1 MQQVYR
7 HNPTATSLIHY
18 HFLWV
23 VRRQRPVLRGMAA
36 IRLKEL
42 IYEFCQTLEVEVLR
56 VEIHPHAVYLT
67 VDSPPTLA
75 PHQIVH
81 RVKGYT
87 ARHLRREFTQL
98 QTLPSMWT
106 RSYFVS
112 TAETISEKSIEQ
124 YIKRQKKKG

>member
-1 MQQVYR
+1 
-7 HNPTATSLIHY
+7 
-18 HFLWV
+18 
-23 VRRQRPVLRGMAA
+23 MAA

>member
-7 HNPTATSLIHY
+7 HNQTSVSLIHY

-23 VRRQRPVLRGMAA
+23 VRRQRQVLRGMVA

-42 IYEFCQTLEVEVLR
+42 IDEICETLEVEVLTL
-56 VEIHPHAVYLT
+56 EIHPNFVHVL
-67 VDSPPTLA
+67 VNCPPTLA

-81 RVKGYT
+81 RIKGYT
-87 ARHLRREFTQL
+87 ARHLRREFKHL

-112 TAETISEKSIEQ
+112 TAETVSEKTIEQ
-124 YIKRQKKKG
+124 YIVHQRKRG

>member
-7 HNPTATSLIHY
+7 HNPTSVSLIHY

-23 VRRQRPVLRGMAA
+23 VRRKSQVLRGMVA

-42 IYEFCQTLEVEVLR
+42 ISEVCETLEVEVLTLDLY
-56 VEIHPHAVYLT
+56 PNAVYLL
-67 VDSPPTLA
+67 VSCPPTLA
-75 PHQIVH
+75 PHQVVH
-81 RVKGYT
+81 RIKGYT
-87 ARHLRREFTQL
+87 ARYLRREFEPL

-112 TAETISEKSIEQ
+112 TAETIPQKMIKQ
-124 YIKRQKKKG
+124 YISRQKKRT

>member
-1 MQQVYR
+1 MQPVYR

-18 HFLWV
+18 HFIWA
-23 VRRQRPVLRGMAA
+23 VRRQRPVLKGMAA

-42 IYEFCQTLEVEVLR
+42 IYEFCETLEVEVLTVDISPYR
-56 VEIHPHAVYLT
+56 VDLT

-81 RVKGYT
+81 RVKAYT
-87 ARHLRREFTQL
+87 ARHLRREFKQL

-112 TAETISEKSIEQ
+112 TAEVVSEKSIEQ
-124 YIKRQKKKG
+124 YIKKQQKKG